1 MLLRVITAGV
11 LLPVL
16 WTTIKIAPP
25 SVFSVLA
32 LAFIGVACWEC
43 YRLVA
48 RDGGHPFTALGVVAG
63 LAVVWSFLGVEPS
76 YGPELPVV
84 WLTMITLVAAMRKG
98 SSPKQMLETA
108 LATVFPVL
116 FVGLSL
122 AFLVGLR
129 GMPGND
135 GEDLLMLLFT
145 CVIFAD
151 TAAFY
156 VGTAFGKSAM
166 APVISPNK
174 SWEGAAAGVAASV
187 LGALVAHFW
196 FYQRLP
202 VFHALLLGGVLG
214 VAAIL
219 GDLAESML
227 KRSAGS
233 KDSSHL
239 LPGHGG
245 VLDRMDSL
253 LFAGPL
259 LYYYYH
265 WFLQGV
271 A

>member
-1 MLLRVITAGV
+1 MLLRVITAAV

-25 SVFSVLA
+25 SVFSILA

-43 YRLVA
+43 YRMLERDGSRPFTGLGLVA
-48 RDGGHPFTALGVVAG
+48 SLAVAG
-63 LAVVWSFLGVEPS
+63 SFLGFEPS
-76 YGPELPVV
+76 YGPELPVI
-84 WLTMITLVAAMRKG
+84 WLTMLTLVVAMWKG
-98 SSPKQMLETA
+98 SSPKQMLQTA
-108 LATVFPVL
+108 VATVFPVL
-116 FVGLSL
+116 FVGLGL

-156 VGTAFGKSAM
+156 VGTTVGKRAM

-174 SWEGAAAGVAASV
+174 SWEGAWAGVAASV
-187 LGALVAHFW
+187 LGALIAHFW

-202 VFHALLLGGVLG
+202 LFHALLLGGVLG
-214 VAAIL
+214 MAAIL
-219 GDLAESML
+219 GDLAESMV
-227 KRSAGS
+227 KRSAGI

-265 WFLQGV
+265 WFLQGT